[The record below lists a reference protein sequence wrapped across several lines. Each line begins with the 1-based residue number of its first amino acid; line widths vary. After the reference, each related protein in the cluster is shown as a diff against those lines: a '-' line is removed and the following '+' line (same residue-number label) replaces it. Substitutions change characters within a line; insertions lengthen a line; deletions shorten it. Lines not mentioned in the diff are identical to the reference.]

1 MPARFVIP
9 TPGECERDR
18 DCPEFSSHEEA
29 QSFFESRGGPE
40 QDPHRL
46 DGNDDGEACEDFDF
60 GGDKPRGGVETG
72 FGGMAP
78 RSGTQSGAEPVS
90 LPLAFGGALLVIL
103 GAGAPDGHVRGRV

>member
-1 MPARFVIP
+1 MAASRRSRTGTDAMPARFVIP

-60 GGDKPRGGVETG
+60 GGDKTRGGVETG

-78 RSGTQSGAEPVS
+78 RPERNPEPS
-90 LPLAFGGALLVIL
+90 LSLSPLRLV
-103 GAGAPDGHVRGRV
+103 ARYW